1 MSSQSFS
8 KEKGNQAKP
17 KNVEETLQRVKY
29 TYAMNKKDKVFL
41 GFVAM
46 GACALSLLTLV
57 SENSRFLAG
66 ETTEY
71 VQNCC
76 DLVFGGAFISS
87 SGTEVGTSQCYTSTL
102 PSFSFSSSYSYKS
115 DPTDNTITGRALKFG
130 NTSYQASLTLSFASP
145 LIISKVKIYAN
156 SYSSSQGNTTLTAVT
171 KSLSDTTIATVSN
184 TVTYNSAYTRVDV
197 GNLVVDTTATAAL
210 AYTFSDL
217 DGGPGTRAAASSLT
231 LTPANKKAPYI
242 AKIVFTV
249 LTERAPS
256 SSSSAS
262 SSSSSS
268 SSLSSSSSV
277 APTLSSISVD
287 TLPTKT
293 SYKQGETLDTSGLVV
308 TAHYSDSS
316 SIDVTSVCVLDPSNG
331 STLSTIG
338 TTTINVSYTD
348 GAITKNTSFDVPVEA
363 SGTGY
368 SLMIRFKEILSGM
381 YCDSIYLKYGS
392 WDCLIDGGNSSD
404 KATVASAL
412 TTYCTD
418 HKLDLY
424 VATHSHNDHAG
435 IFTSATETNNVF
447 IDGGVTSFGYIV
459 DCGSYRSVTS
469 FWQPYCDEVR
479 DKYMV
484 ADHGGTYIPV
494 HAMFNSDSGFTSF
507 NGLSVLNIS
516 GDVGDP
522 ATLGSNGSGDVS
534 LRFLNTGCYLTP
546 HTTSDSEPN
555 RTSVACLLSAWN
567 QRYLFCGDAEG
578 ETENGIIANYSDT
591 YGNPTL
597 WSASDDVYLKADH
610 HCSDTLGSNS
620 QTWIDWVHPDHVMIS
635 AAITSANSASN
646 TGLSQDHP
654 NVDSLIRFESATWDI
669 HWNGVNGT
677 FSYTSVDGS
686 TPTFAGTAKTIP
698 YYVGSTMITGEENT
712 TLPLSQWCQSSTSYC
727 YSAHKVT
734 GGLSAKR
741 PSAWSTPLG
750 SFINADFDYEVMAEL
765 ASEKPSVNEKGEL
778 YDETND
784 TYC

>member
-1 MSSQSFS
+1 
-8 KEKGNQAKP
+8 
-17 KNVEETLQRVKY
+17 
-29 TYAMNKKDKVFL
+29 MNKKDKVFL
-41 GFVAM
+41 VFVAM

-71 VQNCC
+71 VQNCY
-76 DLVFGGAFISS
+76 DLVFGGAFTTS
-87 SGTEVGTSQCYTSTL
+87 SGTEIGTNQCYTSTL

-130 NTSYQASLTLSFASP
+130 NTSSQASLTLSFASP
-145 LIISKVKIYAN
+145 IIISEVKIYAN
-156 SYSSSQGNTTLTAVT
+156 AYSDAIGQNNTTLTAET
-171 KSLSDTTIATVSN
+171 KDLSDNVIATVIKS
-184 TVTYNSAYTRVDV
+184 VPYKVYSGVDV
-197 GNLVVDTTATAAL
+197 GNLSVDTLDTAAL

-217 DGGPGTRAAASSLT
+217 DGGSGSRTAASCFSLT
-231 LTPANKKAPYI
+231 PTTKKCPYI
-242 AKIVFTV
+242 AKMVFTV
-249 LTERAPS
+249 LTEIVPS
-256 SSSSAS
+256 SSSFVS

-268 SSLSSSSSV
+268 SSSV
-277 APTLSSISVD
+277 ASTLSSISVD

-293 SYKQGETLDTSGLVV
+293 SYKQGETLDINGLVV

-316 SIDVTSVCVLDPSNG
+316 SSDVTSGCVLDPSNG

-338 TTTINVSYTD
+338 TSIVNVSYTD
-348 GAITKNTSFDVPVEA
+348 GAITKNTSFAVTVEA
-363 SGTGY
+363 AGTGY
-368 SLMIRFKEILSGM
+368 SLMVRFKEILSGQ
-381 YCDSIYLKYGS
+381 YCDSIYLKYGN
-392 WDCLIDGGNSSD
+392 WDCLIDGGNSAD

-412 TTYCTD
+412 STYCTD

-424 VATHSHNDHAG
+424 VATHSHDDHAG
-435 IFTSATETNNVF
+435 IFYSATETNNVF
-447 IDGGVTSFGYIV
+447 INGGVTSFGYIV
-459 DCGSYRSVTS
+459 DCGSYRTVS

-479 DKYMV
+479 AKYMV

-494 HAMFNSDSGFTSF
+494 HSMFNSDSGYASF

-516 GDVGDP
+516 GEAGNP
-522 ATLGSNGSGDVS
+522 ATLGSSASGNVT

-546 HTTSDSEPN
+546 GTTSDGEPN

-567 QRYLFCGDAEG
+567 QRYIFCGDAEG
-578 ETENGIIANYSDT
+578 DTENGIISNYKDT
-591 YGNPTL
+591 NGNPTL
-597 WSASDDVYLKADH
+597 WSSSNDVYLKADH
-610 HCSDTLGSNS
+610 HCSNTNGSNS
-620 QTWIDWVHPDHVMIS
+620 QTWIDWVKPNHVMIS
-635 AAITSANSASN
+635 AAITSANSVSN
-646 TGLSQDHP
+646 PGLSQDHP
-654 NVDSLIRFESATWDI
+654 NAISLARFESATWDI
-669 HWNGVNGT
+669 HWNGINGT

-686 TPTFAGTAKTIP
+686 TPTFAGTAKTVP

-727 YSAHKVT
+727 YSARKVT
-734 GGLSAKR
+734 ESLSAKR

-750 SFINADFDYEVMAEL
+750 SFINADFDYDALTKL